1 MWTMSDGDMSDVMA
15 DPKTEHVISC
25 ADLYKS
31 YAEGDLQ
38 VDVLQGIHLEV
49 ARGESIAIMGISG
62 SGKST
67 LLHLL
72 GGLDLPNKGEISI
85 AGKNTTELT
94 EAERGKLRNES
105 LGFIYQFHHL
115 LPEFTALENVA
126 MPLLISDNC
135 DAETAAKSAKEL
147 LEKVGLGDR
156 LEHKPG
162 ELSGGERQR
171 AAIARAMVTK
181 PECILADE
189 PTGNL
194 DEKTADQVFNL
205 MLELKQDIGTS
216 FIMVTHNSSLAEK
229 MDKTYQ
235 LHDGLLKTY

>member
-1 MWTMSDGDMSDVMA
+1 MSDGVMSEQ
-15 DPKTEHVISC
+15 TLSC
-25 ADLYKS
+25 VDLYKS
-31 YAEGDLQ
+31 FAEGELQ
-38 VDVLQGIHLEV
+38 VDVLRGVNLEV
-49 ARGESIAIMGISG
+49 SRGESIAIMGTSG

-85 AGKNTTELT
+85 VGKNTLSLSD
-94 EAERGKLRNES
+94 AERGKLRNES

-126 MPLLISDNC
+126 MPLLISASC
-135 DAETAAKSAKEL
+135 DAESAAMSAKEL

-156 LEHKPG
+156 LQHKPG

-205 MLELKQDIGTS
+205 MLELQEDIGTS
-216 FIMVTHNSSLAEK
+216 FIMVTHNQSLAEK

-235 LHDGLLKTY
+235 LHDGLLETY

>member
-1 MWTMSDGDMSDVMA
+1 MNNGDTSDAVMSE
-15 DPKTEHVISC
+15 PVISC
-25 ADLYKS
+25 VDLHKS
-31 YAEGDLQ
+31 FAEGDLH
-38 VDVLQGIHLEV
+38 VDVLRGINLQV
-49 ARGESIAIMGISG
+49 SRGESIAIMGTSG

-72 GGLDLPNKGEISI
+72 GGLDIPNKGEISVV
-85 AGKNTTELT
+85 GKNTTSLT
-94 EAERGKLRNES
+94 DAERGKLRNES

-135 DAETAAKSAKEL
+135 DADTAARSASEL

-156 LEHKPG
+156 LQHKPG

-171 AAIARAMVTK
+171 AAIARAMVTR

-194 DEKTADQVFNL
+194 DEKTADQVFEL
-205 MLELKQDIGTS
+205 MLELKQDVGTS
-216 FIMVTHNSSLAEK
+216 FIMVTHNQSLAEK

-235 LHDGLLKTY
+235 LHDGLLETY

>member
-1 MWTMSDGDMSDVMA
+1 MSKNMA
-15 DPKTEHVISC
+15 EQLNNEVSETILSC
-25 ADLYKS
+25 VDLYKS
-31 YAEGDLQ
+31 YAEGGLK
-38 VDVLQGIHLEV
+38 VDVLRGINLQV
-49 ARGESIAIMGISG
+49 AKGESIAIMGTSG

-72 GGLDLPNKGEISI
+72 GGLDLPNKGQISI
-85 AGKNTTELT
+85 VGKNTSTLSD
-94 EAERGKLRNES
+94 AQRGKLRNES

-135 DAETAAKSAKEL
+135 DANTAAKSARDL
-147 LEKVGLGDR
+147 LEKVGLGAR

-171 AAIARAMVTK
+171 AAIARAMVSK

-216 FIMVTHNSSLAEK
+216 FIMVTHNQSLAEK

-235 LHDGLLKTY
+235 LHDGLLQMY

>member
-1 MWTMSDGDMSDVMA
+1 MSDQINNQ
-15 DPKTEHVISC
+15 VISC

-31 YAEGDLQ
+31 YAEGDLK
-38 VDVLQGIHLEV
+38 VDVLRGINLEV
-49 ARGESIAIMGISG
+49 SRGESIAIMGSSG

-85 AGKNTTELT
+85 VGKNTLSLND
-94 EAERGKLRNES
+94 AERGKLRNES

-126 MPLLISDNC
+126 MPLLISDKC
-135 DAETAAKSAKEL
+135 DAESATKSAKEL

-189 PTGNL
+189 PTGKL

-216 FIMVTHNSSLAEK
+216 FIMVTHNSSLVEK

-235 LHDGLLKTY
+235 LHDGLLQANIG

>member
-1 MWTMSDGDMSDVMA
+1 MSNWDMNKGDVSNAVMS
-15 DPKTEHVISC
+15 EQILSC
-25 ADLYKS
+25 VELYKS
-31 YAEGDLQ
+31 FAEGDLQ
-38 VDVLQGIHLEV
+38 VDVLRGVNLQV
-49 ARGESIAIMGISG
+49 SRGESIAIMGTSG

-85 AGKNTTELT
+85 IGKNTLSLT
-94 EAERGKLRNES
+94 DAERGKLRNES

-126 MPLLISDNC
+126 MPLLISDSC
-135 DAETAAKSAKEL
+135 EADAAARSAKEL

-156 LEHKPG
+156 LQHKPG

-205 MLELKQDIGTS
+205 MMELQEDIGTS
-216 FIMVTHNSSLAEK
+216 FIMVTHNQSLAEK

-235 LHDGLLKTY
+235 LHDGLLETY

>member
-1 MWTMSDGDMSDVMA
+1 MSDLDMGDVDMS
-15 DPKTEHVISC
+15 EQLISC
-25 ADLYKS
+25 TDLHKS
-31 YAEGDLQ
+31 YAEGDLH
-38 VDVLQGIHLEV
+38 VDVLRGINLQV
-49 ARGESIAIMGISG
+49 SRGESIAIMGTSG

-72 GGLDLPNKGEISI
+72 GGLDLPNKGEILI
-85 AGKNTTELT
+85 VGKNTLNLT
-94 EAERGKLRNES
+94 DAERGKLRNES

-115 LPEFTALENVA
+115 LPEFSALQNVA
-126 MPLLISDNC
+126 MPLLISDSC
-135 DAETAAKSAKEL
+135 DAESAARSAKDL
-147 LEKVGLGDR
+147 LEKVGLGNR
-156 LEHKPG
+156 LQHKPG

-171 AAIARAMVTK
+171 AAIARALVTQ

-205 MLELKQDIGTS
+205 MMELKQDSGTS
-216 FIMVTHNSSLAEK
+216 FIMVTHNQSLAEK

-235 LHDGLLKTY
+235 LHDGILEAY

>member
-1 MWTMSDGDMSDVMA
+1 MSDGDMSNVAMNDQLT
-15 DPKTEHVISC
+15 DQVISC
-25 ADLYKS
+25 VGLYKS
-31 YAEGDLQ
+31 FAEGDLR
-38 VDVLQGIHLEV
+38 VDVLRGVNLQV
-49 ARGESIAIMGISG
+49 TRGESIAIMGTSG

-72 GGLDLPNKGEISI
+72 GGLDLPSKGETKII
-85 AGKNTTELT
+85 GKKTSTLT
-94 EAERGKLRNES
+94 DTERGKLRNES

-135 DAETAAKSAKEL
+135 DANQAANSAKEI
-147 LEKVGLGDR
+147 LEKVGLGER

-171 AAIARAMVTK
+171 AAIARALVTR

-194 DEKTADQVFNL
+194 DEKTADQVFHL
-205 MLELKQDIGTS
+205 MLELKQDVGTS
-216 FIMVTHNSSLAEK
+216 LIMVTHNLSLAEK

-235 LHDGLLKTY
+235 LHDGLLATF

>member
-1 MWTMSDGDMSDVMA
+1 MSDGDMSNVAMNDQLT
-15 DPKTEHVISC
+15 DQVISC
-25 ADLYKS
+25 VGLYKS
-31 YAEGDLQ
+31 FAEGDLR
-38 VDVLQGIHLEV
+38 VDVLRGVNLQV
-49 ARGESIAIMGISG
+49 TRGESIAIMGTSG

-72 GGLDLPNKGEISI
+72 GGLDLPSKGETKII
-85 AGKNTTELT
+85 GKNTSTLT
-94 EAERGKLRNES
+94 DAERGKLRNES

-135 DAETAAKSAKEL
+135 DANQAANSAKEI

-171 AAIARAMVTK
+171 AAIARALVTR

-205 MLELKQDIGTS
+205 MLELKQAAGTS
-216 FIMVTHNSSLAEK
+216 LIMVTHNLSLAEK

-235 LHDGLLKTY
+235 LHDGLLEAH

>member
-1 MWTMSDGDMSDVMA
+1 MSDGDMSNVAMNDQLT
-15 DPKTEHVISC
+15 DQVISC
-25 ADLYKS
+25 VGLYKS
-31 YAEGDLQ
+31 FAEGDLR
-38 VDVLQGIHLEV
+38 VDVLRGVNLQV
-49 ARGESIAIMGISG
+49 TRGESIAIMGTSG

-72 GGLDLPNKGEISI
+72 GGLDLPSKGETKII
-85 AGKNTTELT
+85 GKNTSTLT
-94 EAERGKLRNES
+94 DAERGKLRNES

-135 DAETAAKSAKEL
+135 DANQAANSAKEI

-171 AAIARAMVTK
+171 AAIARALVTR

-205 MLELKQDIGTS
+205 MLELKQAAGTS
-216 FIMVTHNSSLAEK
+216 LIMVTHNLGLAEK
-229 MDKTYQ
+229 MDKNYQ
-235 LHDGLLKTY
+235 LHDGLLEAH